1 MNRTKFKVLR
11 ITNNLNQKE
20 LGEKLGV
27 SSQYIS
33 MIEQGKANGSFK
45 FWENFKKAFN
55 ISNEEI
61 EKEFAG
67 KGYGDFKTAVGE
79 AVVEELRP
87 IRENFEMYMKD
98 PAMLKELMNKGS
110 DIATRISQRTLD
122 KTMKKI
128 GYVLK

>member
-1 MNRTKFKVLR
+1 MSRLKK
-11 ITNNLNQKE
+11 NLQ
-20 LGEKLGV
+20 
-27 SSQYIS
+27 
-33 MIEQGKANGSFK
+33 
-45 FWENFKKAFN
+45 
-55 ISNEEI
+55 
-61 EKEFAG
+61 
-67 KGYGDFKTAVGE
+67 

-98 PAMLKELMNKGS
+98 PAMLKEMMLKGA